1 MTDILFFIEHRVREF
16 DAAAVIKRHL
26 DTRHGLS
33 TIVAAVDQRA
43 EPAIAN
49 VRPQMVVLPWARNAE
64 KWSVLRSIVNAYP
77 QAIFFDMCWEQ
88 FLLSHVVEAKAPR
101 GRFAMERVLHHTWG
115 PFRTEYLKQQGIPA
129 ERIFENGNPLYTL
142 YLERYRGLYATRAEL
157 AARHNLDP
165 NKPWVLF
172 PENYGWSF
180 LSEAQIRKRFVR
192 KGLPEERAFE
202 NRRFQIESRREAFK
216 WFSGVN
222 GPIEFILRPRPAITA
237 AAYQAAFESEGIVP
251 GKSVRIIKH
260 GPVREWI
267 HAADMVISSFSTT
280 LLEAAVAGKPAF
292 AIEPVP
298 FVADIGD
305 VEWVQQLDR
314 VTSRQ
319 AFEDLVRDPRSVPS
333 TRRSADFARGIAHR
347 CEDAL
352 IGAAD
357 IINNILESQRSV
369 QIEPYVIPEP
379 PLEKFKRFRGRAR
392 EWLGLPMRTK
402 AFETAKSERLSDAE
416 VASRTA
422 QVNALFAREK
432 LPA

>member
-16 DAAAVIKRHL
+16 DAAAAIKRHL
-26 DTRHGLS
+26 EARHGLS
-33 TIVAAVDQRA
+33 TIVAAVGQRE

-49 VRPQMVVLPWARNAE
+49 ARPQMVVLPWARNAE
-64 KWSVLRSIVNAYP
+64 TWSVLRSIVNTYP
-77 QAIFFDMCWEQ
+77 RAVFFDMCWEQ
-88 FLLSHVVEAKAPR
+88 ILLSHVVEAKAPK
-101 GRFAMERVLHHTWG
+101 GRFAKERVLHHTWG
-115 PFRTEYLKQQGIPA
+115 SFRTEYLKQQGIPA

-142 YLERYRGLYATRAEL
+142 YLERYRGLYPVRAEL

-192 KGLPEERAFE
+192 KGLSEERAFE
-202 NRRFQIESRREAFK
+202 NRRFQIESRRAAFE
-216 WFSGVN
+216 WFSGIN

-251 GKSVRIIKH
+251 GKSVRIIKD

-267 HAADMVISSFSTT
+267 HAADLVMSSFSTT
-280 LLEAAVAGKPAF
+280 LLEAAIAGKPAF
-292 AIEPVP
+292 AVEPVP

-314 VTSRQ
+314 VTSRE
-319 AFEDLVRDPRSVPS
+319 AFEELLRDPRSVPP
-333 TRRSADFARGIAHR
+333 TRRSANFARGIAHS
-347 CEDAL
+347 CDDAL

-357 IINNILESQRSV
+357 IIKRILDSQRGV
-369 QIEPYVIPEP
+369 QIEPYIIPEP
-379 PLEKFKRFRGRAR
+379 PMEKFKRFRRRAR
-392 EWLGLPMRTK
+392 EWLGLPKRTK
-402 AFETAKSERLSDAE
+402 PFETAKSERLSDAE
-416 VASRTA
+416 VESRTA
-422 QVNALFAREK
+422 QVDALFAREK
-432 LPA
+432 VLA